1 MTFIVL
7 DSHTAMR
14 RALDA
19 PLEERAALVR
29 PLLERAAGMYRDVP
43 GEVDVVDMHHL
54 GNGFRLDRDDERYLP
69 ALDRMAAADVW
80 GRIETALAQALA
92 VQLDA
97 TPGITVPD
105 EIVVLLVLGNPDDD
119 LFMDAGRGM
128 SANGSVTGYLWINIW
143 PSDEVL
149 AQVEAIAVHELH
161 HNLRYANRVWDP
173 ATVTVGEHVVS
184 EGLADAFA
192 RQLYGDLGY
201 ALVGR
206 AVLDDDAAVAKVLTG
221 LEVTGMENFTA
232 WVLGD
237 AHAARFGAGP
247 VGLPTGAG
255 YAAGNRLVDAYLAA
269 TGQRPAE
276 ALLADRDDVIRTALE
291 AGVQA
296 RSGGG
301 RQPPEPGT
309 VPAGPTRRCDHPHRQ
324 RL

>member
-1 MTFIVL
+1 MTFTVL

-14 RALDA
+14 RVLTA
-19 PLEERAALVR
+19 PVADRADLAR
-29 PLLERAAGMYRDVP
+29 PLLDEAAGMYRYFP
-43 GEVDVVDMHHL
+43 GEVDVVEMHHL
-54 GNGFRLDRDDERYLP
+54 GTGFRLDRDDQRYLP
-69 ALDRMAAADVW
+69 ALDRLAGADVW
-80 GRIETALAQALA
+80 ARIGSALDHALT
-92 VQLDA
+92 VQLGA

-105 EIVVLLVLGNPDDD
+105 EIVVLLVLGNPDDE
-119 LFMDAGRGM
+119 LFMGAGRGM
-128 SANGSVTGYLWINIW
+128 SANGSVTGYLWINVW
-143 PSDEVL
+143 PTDEVL

-221 LEVTGMENFTA
+221 LDVTGMENFTA

-237 AHAARFGAGP
+237 AHAARFGGEP

-269 TGQRPAE
+269 TGQTAAQ
-276 ALLADRDDVIRTALE
+276 ALLADRQDVIATALA
-291 AGVQA
+291 AGA
-296 RSGGG
+296 
-301 RQPPEPGT
+301 
-309 VPAGPTRRCDHPHRQ
+309 
-324 RL
+324 

>member
-1 MTFIVL
+1 MTFTVL
-7 DSHTAMR
+7 DSHATMR
-14 RALDA
+14 RVLTA
-19 PLEERAALVR
+19 PVADRAGLAR
-29 PLLERAAGMYRDVP
+29 PLLDEAAGMYRYFP
-43 GEVDVVDMHHL
+43 GEVDVVEMHHL
-54 GNGFRLDRDDERYLP
+54 GNGFRLDRDDQRYLQ
-69 ALDRMAAADVW
+69 ALDRLAGADVW
-80 GRIETALAQALA
+80 ARIGSALDHALTI
-92 VQLDA
+92 QLDA

-105 EIVVLLVLGNPDDD
+105 EIVVLLVLGNPDDE
-119 LFMDAGRGM
+119 LFMGAGRGM
-128 SANGSVTGYLWINIW
+128 SANGSVTGYLWINVRPI
-143 PSDEVL
+143 DEVL

-221 LEVTGMENFTA
+221 LDVTGMENFTA

-237 AHAARFGAGP
+237 AHAARFGGEP

-269 TGQRPAE
+269 TGQTAAQ
-276 ALLADRDDVIRTALE
+276 ALLADRQDVIATALA
-291 AGVQA
+291 AGV
-296 RSGGG
+296 
-301 RQPPEPGT
+301 
-309 VPAGPTRRCDHPHRQ
+309 
-324 RL
+324 